1 MGDSVNPC
9 CDSCSGTCM
18 LWRVYGCVLWIC
30 KAIWTHR
37 TNRSFQTVSKV
48 CCCSVGIYPWLLWS
62 DSYGGTSDDCILY
75 IYNRNVCVGIS
86 VTSKD
91 VRYGSVHIEWK
102 RVLKGRISRARHVLW
117 KSFIY
122 VNLLIVY
129 LLSPVDDYSIAV
141 ICEKIR
147 FNKWSIF
154 ERKMNKLWTTGVM
167 TAYLRPFRTFFGKK
181 GELEKVIKWDIL
193 LWYLLN
199 EVKG

>member
-1 MGDSVNPC
+1 MAAMIWFLRWNFRRLHSIHIQSQCLCWHFGYFERC
-9 CDSCSGTCM
+9 QIWIGTYRM
-18 LWRVYGCVLWIC
+18 KKSPKRED
-30 KAIWTHR
+30 A
-37 TNRSFQTVSKV
+37 
-48 CCCSVGIYPWLLWS
+48 
-62 DSYGGTSDDCILY
+62 
-75 IYNRNVCVGIS
+75 
-86 VTSKD
+86 
-91 VRYGSVHIEWK
+91 GSP
-102 RVLKGRISRARHVLW
+102 LSRARHVLW

-167 TAYLRPFRTFFGKK
+167 TAYLRHFRTFFGKK